1 MEPGLAAQLKVGAET
16 YRAELPGRRLSFVA
30 FKQVPW
36 HHYSRLS
43 LELSQITLRSPYLD
57 NELVGLVFRAPPA
70 AALSNEPSLRLIDD
84 GSRELSRLG
93 TDRAVHYHGVPVL
106 SQLLDGC
113 QEFTFR
119 AEYAYDYGMPSWLAK
134 VDHRLAWLH
143 LERLFLGRHKF
154 HHFRIWYRD
163 QLSGYLKQI
172 LLDPRALGRPCFDR
186 RGLET
191 MVLRHTRGEENYTR
205 ELHRA
210 LTCELTLRQLI
221 DPA

>member
-1 MEPGLAAQLKVGAET
+1 MLNERYRKARVLFGLSDILLTALAFWAAYQT
-16 YRAELPGRRLSFVA
+16 R
-30 FKQVPW
+30 
-36 HHYSRLS
+36 
-43 LELSQITLRSPYLD
+43 
-57 NELVGLVFRAPPA
+57 
-70 AALSNEPSLRLIDD
+70 
-84 GSRELSRLG
+84 
-93 TDRAVHYHGVPVL
+93 
-106 SQLLDGC
+106 
-113 QEFTFR
+113 
-119 AEYAYDYGMPSWLAK
+119 
-134 VDHRLAWLH
+134 AWLH